1 MDTTTNRMMKIVIS
15 TSTDSL
21 DGPFDSRFGR
31 AAFLS
36 IMNTETGCW
45 DACANP
51 GAGATT
57 GAGMLASQFVVEQH
71 VQAAISGGFGP
82 NAYMTLAAADI
93 QMYLAPAGKELTG
106 REILDLYRQGKL
118 EQAAFP
124 TEPGRR
130 DSR

>member
-1 MDTTTNRMMKIVIS
+1 MMKIVIS

-21 DGPFDSRFGR
+21 DGPVDARFGR
-31 AAFLS
+31 APYLS
-36 IMNTETGCW
+36 IMNTETGSW
-45 DACANP
+45 EAYANP
-51 GAGATT
+51 GVGATG
-57 GAGMLASQFVVEQH
+57 GAGVLASQFVVEQD

-82 NAYMTLAAADI
+82 NAYMTLSATDI

-106 REILDLYRQGKL
+106 REILDLYREGRL